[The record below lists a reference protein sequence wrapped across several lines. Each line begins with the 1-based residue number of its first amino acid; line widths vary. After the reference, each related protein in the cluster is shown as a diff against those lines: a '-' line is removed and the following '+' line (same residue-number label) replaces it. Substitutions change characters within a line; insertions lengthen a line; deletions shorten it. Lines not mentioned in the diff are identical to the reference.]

1 MANYE
6 QKPVRAFGTIALL
19 LDIPAGTL
27 LDDADVRKGCFVV
40 QPDGTYNETQD
51 KFVWMVF
58 SGHMRHTHLDTGE
71 VTERQAGYC
80 SLGIYDKPGV
90 TRVDVIENTK
100 MMCIPPQLRNSV
112 PLGDIAPWRL
122 SAGESVVL
130 PKGTKLFIASGT
142 AQIGNV
148 QIAGPRQI
156 SVTSG
161 DRKIEALSAIYGLTF
176 A

>member
-1 MANYE
+1 MVNYE

-27 LDDADVRKGCFVV
+27 LDDEDVRKGCFVV
-40 QPDGTYNETQD
+40 QPDGTYNETCD
-51 KFVWMVF
+51 KFIWMVF
-58 SGHMRHTHLDTGE
+58 SGHMRHTHLDTGD
-71 VTERQAGYC
+71 VTERHAGYC

-90 TRVDVIENTK
+90 TRVDVIEDTK
-100 MMCIPPQLRNSV
+100 MMCIPPQLRNGVLLDGIDS
-112 PLGDIAPWRL
+112 WQL
-122 SAGESVVL
+122 SAGESAAL
-130 PKGTKLFIASGT
+130 TKGTKLFLASGT

-148 QIAGPRQI
+148 QIIGPRQI

-161 DRKIEALSAIYGLTF
+161 DKNIAAVSAVYGLTF

>member
-1 MANYE
+1 MVTYE

-19 LDIPAGTL
+19 LDIPAGTI
-27 LDDADVRKGCFVV
+27 LDDEDMRKGCFVV
-40 QPDGTYNETQD
+40 QPDGTYNETRD

-58 SGHMRHTHLDTGE
+58 SGHMRHTHLDTNE
-71 VTERQAGYC
+71 VTERLAGYC

-100 MMCIPPQLRNSV
+100 MMCIPPQLRNGVS
-112 PLGDIAPWRL
+112 LNDIAPWQL
-122 SAGESVVL
+122 SAGESAAL
-130 PKGTKLFIASGT
+130 PKGTKLFLASGT

-148 QIAGPRQI
+148 QITGPRQI

-161 DRKIEALSAIYGLTF
+161 DKNIAAVSAVYGLTF

>member
-1 MANYE
+1 VNYE

-19 LDIPAGTL
+19 LDIPAETI
-27 LDDADVRKGCFVV
+27 LDDDDVRKGCFVV
-40 QPDGTYNETQD
+40 QPDGTYNETRD

-58 SGHMRHTHLDTGE
+58 SGHMRHTHLDTNE
-71 VTERQAGYC
+71 VTERLAGYC

-100 MMCIPPQLRNSV
+100 MMCIPPQLRNGI
-112 PLGDIAPWRL
+112 PLDDIAPWQL
-122 SAGESVVL
+122 SMGESAVL
-130 PKGTKLFIASGT
+130 PRGKKLFLASGT

-148 QIAGPRQI
+148 QITGPRQI

-161 DRKIEALSAIYGLTF
+161 DKNIAAVSAVYGLTF